1 MNFVRERELKD
12 IFKIID
18 TAIFRLG
25 EFLDREQIHHFAW
38 KRRLAHIKKC
48 VKELTE
54 DIERF

>member
-1 MNFVRERELKD
+1 MRERELKD

-25 EFLDREQIHHFAW
+25 EFLETEQIHHFAW

-48 VKELTE
+48 TKELLE
-54 DIERF
+54 EIERF